1 MYEVYDANRK
11 CVGCFWRSAYEHLVE
26 DDVKR
31 GQYVKIY
38 DTFGELSFIIKNY
51 DELIEYRECVA
62 RAATWGKQIAGNVAS
77 EVKKN
82 PEMSALDLT
91 LSARYYSRRR
101 KTLLNTRTT
110 NYSAASQRKKQ
121 QIMMK
126 PEEVTTIGPFAQA
139 YGAGTITAA
148 TVNVGNIGKTSVK
161 QPTPVKDHINP
172 NHYKDFMPNMQWLE
186 AMQYLPRFR
195 DRPDVFAGAVELQ
208 IRKYLDRNG
217 GKDEEIQELSKAL
230 WYMKFLVAYLK
241 EGKPIKIEAIN
252 KILEG

>member
-11 CVGCFWRSAYEHLVE
+11 CLGCFWRSAYEHLVE

-31 GQYVKIY
+31 GQYVKVY

-62 RAATWGKQIAGNVAS
+62 RAATWGKQIAGTVAS
-77 EVKKN
+77 EVEKN
-82 PEMSALDLT
+82 PEMSALDLALLNWET
-91 LSARYYSRRR
+91 
-101 KTLLNTRTT
+101 TLLNTSTT
-110 NYSAASQRKKQ
+110 DLAAASQRKQ
-121 QIMMK
+121 QTIMMK
-126 PEEVTTIGPFAQA
+126 PKEVTTFGPFAQG
-139 YGAGTITAA
+139 YGIISAA
-148 TVNVGNIGKTSVK
+148 SVTGKPIETTSSFVK
-161 QPTPVKDHINP
+161 QLTPEKDHINP
-172 NHYKDFMPNMQWLE
+172 DHYKEYMPDLQWLE
-186 AMQYLPRFR
+186 AMQYLPRFKNK
-195 DRPDVFAGAVELQ
+195 PDVFAGAVELQ

-241 EGKPIKIEAIN
+241 EGKPIRIEAIN